1 LARSPVEASAP
12 GKVILFG
19 EHAVVYGRPA
29 IAAPI
34 SQLRATARVAPAPS
48 GSGLTIAAADL
59 GARVRLAEAPADEPL
74 ACAARLALARL
85 QAAEPDAVLSVH
97 SAIPIAS
104 GLGSGAAVATA
115 LIRALTGYLGAPVAL
130 EALSALVYEV
140 EKLHHG
146 TPSGIDNTVIA
157 YEQPVWF
164 QRGHPIERLRVGAA
178 LTLVVADSGMPSA
191 TREAVGSV
199 RQARARAPARYE
211 RLFDQVAEV
220 VGLARQ
226 AIERG
231 AAPTLGALMDRNHAL
246 LAEIGVSSEALDRLA
261 QAARRAGA
269 LGAKLSGAGRGG
281 HMIALA
287 EDDARQAVAQA
298 LREAGAAHVIETT
311 VA

>member
-1 LARSPVEASAP
+1 MTRAQAP
-12 GKVILFG
+12 GKVILAG

-29 IAAPI
+29 IAVPVWEAV
-34 SQLRATARVAPAPS
+34 ATAEVRN
-48 GSGLTIAAADL
+48 GAAGAGCVIYALDL
-59 GARVRLAEAPADEPL
+59 GKTIRLADAPHDDPL
-74 ACAARLALARL
+74 ALVARLALRRAGL
-85 QAAEPDAVLSVH
+85 ADDPDWRIDIASDL
-97 SAIPIAS
+97 PIAG
-104 GLGSGAAVATA
+104 GLGSGAAVSAV
-115 LIRALTGYLGAPVAL
+115 LVRAILLHAGMEPAPELVSELTYAG
-130 EALSALVYEV
+130 EEV
-140 EKLHHG
+140 HHG

-178 LTLVVADSGMPSA
+178 LTLVVADSGAPSA
-191 TREAVGSV
+191 TREAVGYV

-269 LGAKLSGAGRGG
+269 LGAKLSGAGHGG
-281 HMIALA
+281 HMIALV